1 MGFCAI
7 VIAAD
12 TRDYV
17 LSDFTNFM
25 RTIHRSDLQSFDV
38 TNDRIDSFSPAKESP
53 HAIKRH
59 GR

>member
-38 TNDRIDSFSPAKESP
+38 TNDRIDSFSPAKVHMP
-53 HAIKRH
+53 
-59 GR
+59 